1 MRSHSLTNPS
11 FLAISDFCFKFI
23 FTLTTLYSIE
33 KRADTFDDFQISFRW
48 NTHLSAR
55 NHWNNIFRGPPTM
68 PPEFR
73 KLKLHQF
80 HFFAKIKKKTGK
92 SAKDWETRG
101 HFKWLHLTDQ
111 TLRTSVKR
119 LHIDGLI
126 IVGRSSLFWLH
137 YLETIDLA
145 KTESSTRSHSGR
157 LSNAFDFVRLCVC
170 QWAEKKGGK
179 KFKSKK
185 FLRALCCHTL
195 LSYPATASLPQV
207 CLFFGAY
214 VQMSC
219 RHHRH
224 HHQAP

>member
-1 MRSHSLTNPS
+1 MKHSLIRS
-11 FLAISDFCFKFI
+11 KSLKQHF
-23 FTLTTLYSIE
+23 E
-33 KRADTFDDFQISFRW
+33 
-48 NTHLSAR
+48 
-55 NHWNNIFRGPPTM
+55 
-68 PPEFR
+68 PEFR

-80 HFFAKIKKKTGK
+80 HFAKIKLAQGK
-92 SAKDWETRG
+92 RLRETRG

-119 LHIDGLI
+119 LDIDGLI
-126 IVGRSSLFWLH
+126 IVARSSLFWLH

-145 KTESSTRSHSGR
+145 KTESSTRSDSGR

-219 RHHRH
+219 RHH
-224 HHQAP
+224 HHQAA